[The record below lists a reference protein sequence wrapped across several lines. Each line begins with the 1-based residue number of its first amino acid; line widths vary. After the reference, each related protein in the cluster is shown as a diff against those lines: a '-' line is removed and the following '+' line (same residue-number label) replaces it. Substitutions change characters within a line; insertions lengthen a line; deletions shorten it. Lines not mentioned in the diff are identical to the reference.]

1 MKIAIMK
8 SAKLTCMSADQIIQL
23 GTRARKSGH
32 SCADRHS
39 AAGRRRRAL
48 SARIEP
54 GSLPEAATT
63 HKGVQLSDYAVRLYT
78 ATLMRAGG
86 VPRTAEMR
94 ALGVISL
101 IAGAALAAKAFG
113 AI

>member
-1 MKIAIMK
+1 MDTHA
-8 SAKLTCMSADQIIQL
+8 QIDIPLLVGAGVLFLL
-23 GTRARKSGH
+23 G
-32 SCADRHS
+32 
-39 AAGRRRRAL
+39 L
-48 SARIEP
+48 SLVRFP
-54 GSLPEAATT
+54 
-63 HKGVQLSDYAVRLYT
+63 KQSDYAVRLYT

-101 IAGAALAAKAFG
+101 IAGVALAAKAFG